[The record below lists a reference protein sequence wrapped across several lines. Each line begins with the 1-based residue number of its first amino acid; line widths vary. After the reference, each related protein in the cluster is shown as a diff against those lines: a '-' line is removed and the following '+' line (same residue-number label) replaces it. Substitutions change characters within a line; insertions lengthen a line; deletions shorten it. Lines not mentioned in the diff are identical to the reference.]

1 MKLIKSSLIPMLA
14 VAALAT
20 SPAHAADEK
29 KAEAAE
35 KANKKI
41 CKKYR
46 PTGTRIAK
54 KTCMTQG
61 AWDELK
67 RRAQEAA
74 RNSQRLSGQQSR
86 ESG

>member
-14 VAALAT
+14 IAALAT
-20 SPAHAADEK
+20 SPVQAADE

-35 KANKKI
+35 KAEKKI

-54 KTCMTQG
+54 KTCMTQRN
-61 AWDELK
+61 WDELK

-74 RNSQRLSGQQSR
+74 RTSQRLSGQQNR
-86 ESG
+86 DGN